1 LKVLICIG
9 GPTASGKT
17 ALAIDTALELGAEI
31 ISFDSRQIYKEL
43 NIGVAKPDEEDL
55 KKVNHYFINHISI
68 HEKFTAADFET
79 QAFALLNDL
88 FEKSDLVV
96 AVGGTGLYINAL
108 LNGLDEMPPITPEA
122 EKEID
127 SKFIENGL
135 SWLQEYI
142 TLNDSAYAK
151 VVDMNNHV
159 RLLRA
164 AKLMLSSGKK
174 FSDFR
179 TGIKK
184 PRSFKALKFFID
196 PERDVLYDR
205 INFRVD
211 MMIDAGQIEEASS
224 LQKFAELRSLQ
235 TVGYSELFSYFK
247 GEISIEE
254 AIDKIKQ
261 NSRRYAKRQF
271 TWFRNQGDW
280 LPLKGVDKEIDLKI
294 IKQAINDLEV

>member
-1 LKVLICIG
+1 MKVLICIG

>member
-1 LKVLICIG
+1 MKVLICIG

-17 ALAIDTALELGAEI
+17 AMAIKVALALNAEI

-43 NIGVAKPDEEDL
+43 NIGVAKPTKDELESVKHHFVD
-55 KKVNHYFINHISI
+55 HISI
-68 HEKFTAADFET
+68 HEKFTAADFEM
-79 QAFALLNDL
+79 QALDKVEEL
-88 FEKSDLVV
+88 FLKNNFVV

-108 LNGLDEMPPITPEA
+108 LNGLDEMPPISIEA
-122 EKEID
+122 EEEID

-135 SWLQEYI
+135 SWLQDYIIINDPEY
-142 TLNDSAYAK
+142 SR

-174 FSDFR
+174 FSEFR
-179 TGIKK
+179 TGNKK
-184 PRSFKALKFFID
+184 TRSFTALKFFID
-196 PERDVLYDR
+196 PDREILYER
-205 INFRVD
+205 INARVD
-211 MMIDAGQIEEASS
+211 KMILAGQIEEAQSV
-224 LQKFAELRSLQ
+224 QQYEELRSLQ
-235 TVGYSELFSYFK
+235 TVGYSELFSHFK
-247 GEISIEE
+247 GEISLEE

-280 LPLKGVDKEIDLKI
+280 TPLAGIDVESDLEI
-294 IKQAINDLEV
+294 IKKAINDLEV